1 EQLERKGG
9 RVAVARCPGK
19 DDAQEAS
26 DWLIDRLSRLAPS
39 LNVETSIDAAGGGYL
54 LVLKTV

>member
-1 EQLERKGG
+1 
-9 RVAVARCPGK
+9 
-19 DDAQEAS
+19 
-26 DWLIDRLSRLAPS
+26 LAPS